1 MNSSIQDSGLDY
13 QSNGDGTVPWWQRK
27 NARITEIENEVN
39 AGSFGART
47 SELPVHPVQRTWVPP
62 QPPPVA
68 MAAAAEAIRRPK
80 PPVQKE
86 QLGNDLPSAHPSDVS
101 DELQRITKISES
113 GGALEL
119 SNGSPPLG
127 SPEIQE
133 EYSL

>member
-1 MNSSIQDSGLDY
+1 MNSSIQDNGLDY

-47 SELPVHPVQRTWVPP
+47 SELPVQPVQRTWVPP

-86 QLGNDLPSAHPSDVS
+86 QLGNDLPVAPPSDVS